1 MTKSADFEKV
11 IESYSDDIK
20 RLARQTRKLI
30 YTILPEVVE
39 IVWVQ
44 QRNAGFGS
52 GAKKMTEHFCWIMPA
67 TNHVTLGFNY
77 GAELPDPGKLLE
89 GTGKRFRH
97 FKVKSSADLS
107 NPDLLMLIKFATSYR
122 VPALLS
128 KSDQR

>member
-11 IESYSDDIK
+11 IESYSDEIK
-20 RLARQTRKLI
+20 RLTRQTRELI
-30 YTILPEVVE
+30 YAILPEVVE
-39 IVWVQ
+39 VVWVQ
-44 QRNAGFGS
+44 QKNAGFGT
-52 GAKKMTEHFCWIMPA
+52 GPKKMTEHFCWIMPA

-89 GTGKRFRH
+89 GTGKLFRH

-107 NPDLLMLIKFATSYR
+107 NPDLIALIKFATSYR
-122 VPALLS
+122 VPAITS